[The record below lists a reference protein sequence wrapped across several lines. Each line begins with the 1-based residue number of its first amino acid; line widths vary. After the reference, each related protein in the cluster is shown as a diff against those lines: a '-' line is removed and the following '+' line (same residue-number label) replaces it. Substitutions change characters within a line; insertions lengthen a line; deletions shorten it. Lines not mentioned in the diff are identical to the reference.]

1 MTVPTPPHEPVA
13 RSHQATASGRTPRNR
28 RKLSRALGLFA
39 LLPLGVAVWYLWG
52 VVEGAYLAQAT
63 AEAGR
68 LCNRLIGEL
77 ECPAVAEL
85 PADPW
90 GRSYVCVRSNEGEFV
105 VRTFGSDG
113 RPGGSDSQSDV
124 VCRSADESCSCE
136 VRHEPHPR

>member
-1 MTVPTPPHEPVA
+1 MDQPPPP
-13 RSHQATASGRTPRNR
+13 ASADETLSGGAFKNR
-28 RKLSRALGLFA
+28 RKLWSVLGFFS

-52 VVEGAYLAQAT
+52 VVQGAYLAQAT
-63 AEAGR
+63 AEAHRFCRG
-68 LCNRLIGEL
+68 LIGEV

-113 RPGGSDSQSDV
+113 RAGGSDDQSDV
-124 VCRSADESCSCE
+124 VCRLANESCSCE
-136 VRHEPHPR
+136 VRHEPHRR